1 MESKAG
7 KTMSVFLER
16 YIRPPLTE
24 MAKHEDA
31 APELIQL
38 SWTQDEIRVQGT
50 TATIRIPR
58 RN

>member
-7 KTMSVFLER
+7 KTMAIFLER

-31 APELIQL
+31 WPESIQL
-38 SWTQDEIRVQGT
+38 SWTRDEIRIQG
-50 TATIRIPR
+50 AKANIHIRR
-58 RN
+58 K